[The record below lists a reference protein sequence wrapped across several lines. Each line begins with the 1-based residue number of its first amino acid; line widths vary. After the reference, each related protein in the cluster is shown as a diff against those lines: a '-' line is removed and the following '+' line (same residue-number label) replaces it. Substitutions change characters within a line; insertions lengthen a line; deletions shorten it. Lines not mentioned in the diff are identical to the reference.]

1 MADFHACMT
10 IFLICMITILIRAF
24 FISKRAKSH
33 LPPSPFAL
41 PIIGHLHVLTHIPH
55 QAFYKLSLRHGP
67 VYRLFLG
74 YVPCVVICSPE
85 AAKEILKTNENS
97 FLNRSQNNSALA
109 YLTYGSRDF
118 SFSNYGPYWKFMKQ
132 IVMSQL
138 LNGATLDLFL
148 KVRQDEINS
157 FITSLSSIVKNGMA
171 VDLAGELVKVSNNVI
186 TRMVMSERCSDNGS
200 EAKEVRKL
208 VGEITEVMG
217 NFNVS
222 DYIWLFKNVDL
233 QGFGRR
239 SKDIHGR
246 FDALIERIIKE
257 HEEARKLGTRQVKD
271 LLDILLDIEQDKS
284 LEIDLTREN
293 IKALILCFDW
303 KAGKDGILANVDMDE
318 GPGLTLPRANPLICV
333 PIARLDPLPS
343 YM

>member
-41 PIIGHLHVLTHIPH
+41 PIIGHLHVLTRIPH

-97 FLNRSQNNSALA
+97 FLNRPQNNSALA

-118 SFSNYGPYWKFMKQ
+118 SFSNYGPYWKFMKK

-208 VGEITEVMG
+208 VGEITEVM
-217 NFNVS
+217 
-222 DYIWLFKNVDL
+222 
-233 QGFGRR
+233 
-239 SKDIHGR
+239 
-246 FDALIERIIKE
+246 ERIIKE
-257 HEEARKLGTRQVKD
+257 HEEARKCGTRQVKD

-284 LEIDLTREN
+284 LEIDWIREN
-293 IKALILCFDW
+293 IKALFLKKEECLEFGAEQQASI
-303 KAGKDGILANVDMDE
+303 K
-318 GPGLTLPRANPLICV
+318 
-333 PIARLDPLPS
+333 
-343 YM
+343 